1 MRVVMHKQK
10 ETKNFVHYKSEAAGM
25 IVNAYVPFANV
36 PSKPETLEIDVK
48 VEVEG

>member
-1 MRVVMHKQK
+1 MRIVLQKQK
-10 ETKNFVHYKSEAAGM
+10 ETKNFVHYKSEARGL

-48 VEVEG
+48 VEAES